1 MGFCLTFESMGQY
14 YLLSITLSKFLMLT
28 PCRPRRAGW
37 GRYLLMHG
45 ERVFITVAAER
56 QQQSSRAQSRPG
68 PRTRPLSAGETRAEA
83 GGSRAPADQWEP
95 GPPRC
100 SQSERA
106 LIAPRGRARRVVGG
120 RVCACAGR
128 AAGGVR
134 APALL
139 SVWIEN

>member
-28 PCRPRRAGW
+28 PCRARRAGW

-45 ERVFITVAAER
+45 ERVFIRVAER
-56 QQQSSRAQSRPG
+56 QHQSRPG
-68 PRTRPLSAGETRAEA
+68 PSTRPQSAGETRAEA

-134 APALL
+134 APTLL